1 MTLHEFRQ
9 KLVTELANKADQWA
23 IDNGGS
29 QEREFG
35 EYRKHAGIVAG
46 LRMAAMVVDEFL
58 KRDDDGEDSDG

>member
-9 KLVTELANKADQWA
+9 KLVIELASKADQWA

-58 KRDDDGEDSDG
+58 KRDDDGDDSDE

>member
-1 MTLHEFRQ
+1 MTLNEFRQ

-46 LRMAAMVVDEFL
+46 LRMSAMIVDEFL
-58 KRDDDGEDSDG
+58 KHDDGDDSDG

>member
-9 KLVTELANKADQWA
+9 KLVTELANQADQWA
-23 IDNGGS
+23 MDNGAS

-46 LRMAAMVVDEFL
+46 LRMAAMTVDEFL
-58 KRDDDGEDSDG
+58 KRDDDGEDRDG